1 MAEKKS
7 TQPTFENSFAQKS
20 FQTDQPT
27 YSNSLR
33 QNSSQS
39 SQPTFQPNTNQPN
52 TNLTQ
57 MSLEHV
63 ESNTLMCFDSIYGA
77 TTKDQNKK

>member
-7 TQPTFENSFAQKS
+7 TQPTFENSFGQKS

-33 QNSSQS
+33 QNSFQS
-39 SQPTFQPNTNQPN
+39 SQPTFQPD

-63 ESNTLMCFDSIYGA
+63 ESNTLMCFDSIYGE